1 MPEEQRMNLY
11 QKLSKIR
18 KAAAVIQK
26 NKAGYGYKYVSEDEI
41 LSRITGTMDKL
52 GVSLIPGIVP
62 GTTEVTP
69 YSYEKTKVDRK
80 SGEVLRETVNEILV
94 KADAVYT
101 WVNDE
106 NPEEKIAVPWSLVG
120 QQSDAS
126 QSFGSGLSYTF
137 RYFLLKYFD
146 VATVEDDPD
155 SWRSKQR
162 EAEEAEARAI
172 CEQILKQVDA
182 KVRAYLAEHK
192 DKAAEV
198 KKFLAVYV
206 KNGAYMEIRDP
217 VVASRLLKDFNS
229 TYGKEEKDAE

>member
-1 MPEEQRMNLY
+1 MPEETKLNLY

-26 NKAGYGYKYVSEDEI
+26 NKAGYGYKYVTEDEI
-41 LSRITGTMDKL
+41 LSRITGLMDKL

-62 GTTEVTP
+62 GTTEVKP
-69 YSYEKTKVDRK
+69 YSYEKTKADKKTGIVTK
-80 SGEVLRETVNEILV
+80 ETVNEILV
-94 KADAVYT
+94 QADTIYT

-106 NPEEKIAVPWSLVG
+106 NPNERIAVNWALVG

-162 EAEEAEARAI
+162 EAEDAENRAI
-172 CEQILKQVDA
+172 CEQILKQVDG
-182 KVRAYLAEHK
+182 KVRAYLAENK

-198 KKFLAVYV
+198 KKFLSVYV
-206 KNGAYMEIRDP
+206 RNGAYMEITDP
-217 VVASRLLKDFNS
+217 LIASRLLTDFNT
-229 TYGKEEKDAE
+229 TYGKEQEDA

>member
-1 MPEEQRMNLY
+1 MPEGKSLNLY

-26 NKAGYGYKYVSEDEI
+26 NKAGYGYKYVTEDEI
-41 LSRITGTMDKL
+41 LSRITGLMDKL

-62 GTTEVTP
+62 GTTVVTP
-69 YSYEKTKVDRK
+69 YSYQKSKVDRK
-80 SGEVLRETVNEILV
+80 TGAVTNETVNEILV
-94 KADAVYT
+94 KADALYT

-106 NPEEKIAVPWSLVG
+106 NPEETIPVTWALVG

-162 EAEEAEARAI
+162 EAEDMENRAI
-172 CEQILKQVDA
+172 CAQILRQVDA
-182 KVRAYLAEHK
+182 KVREYLAENK
-192 DKAAEV
+192 DKAAEI
-198 KKFLAVYV
+198 KKFLTVYV
-206 KNGAYMEIRDP
+206 KNGAYMDITDP
-217 VVASRLLKDFNS
+217 TIASRLLRDFNT
-229 TYGKEEKDAE
+229 TYGKEEEDA